1 MVTEIFFSKIHRS
14 PKKNITGVIFM
25 RIGGLKNFDLD
36 SSGDRIIERR
46 RNR

>member
-1 MVTEIFFSKIHRS
+1 MVTEIFSAIIHRS

-36 SSGDRIIERR
+36 SGDKIIERR